1 MSPKQRFGA
10 LPKASNAASLAL
22 AALGDESAGAVV
34 YLNLLMKERLISVL
48 SVLSQPFVA
57 LGGALVLGGG
67 LIGLVWLSTS
77 VSPVGNYTPVTQGS
91 ITQSVSVSGIVQAAH
106 STDLSFEAPGTVAQ
120 ISVQVGEHVQAGQVL
135 ATLNDSGA
143 IAAFDGAKANL
154 EIQQAELASLKAGTR
169 PEQLAIDQT
178 NLTQAQTAL
187 GNAIA
192 SALVTVDDAVYAKA
206 DQVFL
211 NPRTAN
217 PQLAIQVPDS
227 VLVIKLQ
234 TERTALETTLNQW
247 QAAAN
252 SMTAAETETAL
263 KSVNGFLADL
273 AQALAETPVGGS
285 VSAAELSAYQT
296 AVNTG
301 RTNVAAALS
310 AVTAA
315 DTAEKG
321 AAGALTLAQSGAT
334 ASDIAAQQAAVD
346 AAQAAVSSAQVAI
359 AYTQIVAPVSGVI
372 TEQNA
377 NLGETVAPGAPLI
390 SMIAD
395 GAYEAR
401 GYVSENDIGK
411 IALGDAVLVTMDAY
425 PGTTFA
431 ATVTTV
437 DPAATTVNGVSSYG
451 VTVTFSKKDPRIKA
465 GLSANL
471 QILTE
476 TKANALLVP
485 SSAVITNG
493 SREFVYVKGAHGTAT
508 ETPVTTGLVS
518 AGGHTEITSGL
529 AAGQEVLTFGAS
541 AAF

>member
-1 MSPKQRFGA
+1 
-10 LPKASNAASLAL
+10 
-22 AALGDESAGAVV
+22 
-34 YLNLLMKERLISVL
+34 MKERLISVL